1 MKGMKWV
8 LALNAALAGIVILV
22 GSVFAYSLIRGATRP
37 TPAAPAVV
45 VDKKPDFQKFLPLE
59 VPPVCIQVF
68 DQQKGQLLMQV
79 KNVSDQPL
87 SYSSRGSSGD
97 AVEMYYF
104 VNGTWGV
111 YGMGFRCGCGSEYE
125 RMNRFVIEAG
135 QTKVFRA
142 YVLGKMFP
150 VRYTLR
156 LVSPDGRMSEIPIG
170 EYRPPTCFSQAS
182 TQ

>member
-8 LALNAALAGIVILV
+8 LALNAALAGVVILV
-22 GSVFAYSLIRGATRP
+22 GSVFACSGIRGTTRP
-37 TPAAPAVV
+37 APAAPSVV
-45 VDKKPDFQKFLPLE
+45 VEKKPDLLKFLPLE
-59 VPPVCIQVF
+59 VPPVCTHAL

-87 SYSSRGSSGD
+87 SYSSRGNSGV
-97 AVEMYYF
+97 AVEMQYF

-156 LVSPDGRMSEIPIG
+156 LVSPDGRVSEIPIG
-170 EYRPPTCFSQAS
+170 EYRPPTCFSEI
-182 TQ
+182 TTY